1 MQPRLQPLPRASS
14 VRAAT
19 VLSFM
24 PVVVFGLA
32 CTGVGGG
39 SVDYAAADRDVTF
52 KRFQN
57 QFDQSQVLDFVGEGT
72 VQIYYGGRVDSRR
85 TRTGTWSQGGREV
98 QVWLEELDDVS
109 DVQTM
114 ELWGRT
120 IGQCSLAVY
129 HREFNDGDSWTS
141 GTTTDEGGLHQP
153 RLYHQ
158 SWPPCEAD

>member
-1 MQPRLQPLPRASS
+1 MSS
-14 VRAAT
+14 RFTFLALAPT
-19 VLSFM
+19 LG
-24 PVVVFGLA
+24 FGLA
-32 CTGVGGG
+32 CTGVGGEA
-39 SVDYAAADRDVTF
+39 VDYAEADRDVTF

-72 VQIYYGGRVDSRR
+72 VQIYYGGRVDNRR
-85 TRTGTWSQGGREV
+85 TRTGTWSQNGREV
-98 QVWLEELDDVS
+98 QIWLEELDDVT
-109 DVQTM
+109 DAQTV

-129 HREFNDGDSWTS
+129 YREFSDGDSWSS
-141 GTTTDEGGLHQP
+141 GAANEDGGLNQP